1 MINHS
6 ASEAFRAVAVDHGG
20 DGGGGRLDDRWDE
33 LMQSMDLLIVK
44 VGSIDTAQQ
53 QMIAHVE
60 INLKAVNQVM
70 QDQQLSDI
78 LGVQK
83 IKQKSKP

>member
-1 MINHS
+1 
-6 ASEAFRAVAVDHGG
+6 
-20 DGGGGRLDDRWDE
+20 
-33 LMQSMDLLIVK
+33 MDLLFVK

-53 QMIAHVE
+53 QMMAHVE

-70 QDQQLSDI
+70 QDQQLCDT

-83 IKQKSKP
+83 TKQRSKP